1 VTRHRRF
8 LISLLVAGAALY
20 YCFRKVDWQ
29 AFWLALSGAS
39 LVPYLAFVAVFCLA
53 MLAGDAWAISDVYRR
68 TIGATRLRDVLLLR
82 GVSYL
87 PSIVN
92 YHLGQAL
99 FTWFLSR
106 THQAPV
112 WKVAGSTLLCYA
124 TTFGGLV
131 AFCGLSFVLAPDR
144 FSWLLP
150 LLVGLV
156 LGAVAYFVVLA
167 RGRRWLERFPATRV
181 LCDAGVTGH
190 FRALATRLPHVAV
203 MFFGTWVPFYFFEVD
218 IPFSDALGLVP
229 VLLLVGV
236 LPLTPQGIG
245 TREVVAIELLSPYA
259 AGTDQE
265 AAARITAC
273 SLSWVVLLTLG
284 EAALSLVTAPGAHQL
299 APPESASAEAL
310 EVES

>member
-1 VTRHRRF
+1 M
-8 LISLLVAGAALY
+8 AAAALY
-20 YCFRKVDWQ
+20 YCFRDVDWGSF
-29 AFWLALSGAS
+29 AAALTGAD
-39 LVPYLAFVAVFCLA
+39 LVPYIGFMLVFCLG
-53 MLAGDAWAISDVYRR
+53 MLAGDAWAIADVYRR
-68 TIGATRLRDVLLLR
+68 TIGNIRFRDIFLLR

-124 TTFGGLV
+124 TTFGALVGLGCISF
-131 AFCGLSFVLAPDR
+131 ALSPER

-150 LLVGLV
+150 VLIGLTV
-156 LGAVAYFVVLA
+156 AAVSYFIVLA
-167 RGRRWLERFPATRV
+167 IGRNWLQRFPAVRV
-181 LCDAGVTGH
+181 LSEAGLAGH
-190 FRALATRLPHVAV
+190 LRALVSRVPHVAV
-203 MFFGTWVPFYFFEVD
+203 MFIGSWIPFYFFGVE
-218 IPFSDALGLVP
+218 IPFVDALGLIP

-245 TREVVAIELLSPYA
+245 TREVVAVELFSPYVT
-259 AGTDQE
+259 GTPQE
-265 AAARITAC
+265 AAAAITAC

-284 EAALSLVTAPGAHQL
+284 EALISLLTAPGAHRL
-299 APPESASAEAL
+299 VPEDAVSS
-310 EVES
+310 VT